1 MKRNQ
6 VILIHG
12 LPASGKYTVAKKMQE
27 KCGGILLD
35 NHYFYDLFTDMTE
48 DTDEKWSEYTEK
60 IAGVRDVFLDV
71 VRKFYPTKKHVR
83 YIFTS
88 VILRGEDL
96 PKKLQKFAHDIDA
109 DFIPIE
115 LVVRPDVLVARCDTP
130 MRRKRR
136 KLHNKKNYSKM
147 LKQWKPNAF
156 HSRNTNRLILDS
168 SDLTPEETFAKIKKH
183 LKKFD

>member
-60 IAGVRDVFLDV
+60 IAGVRDVCL
-71 VRKFYPTKKHVR
+71 
-83 YIFTS
+83 
-88 VILRGEDL
+88 DL
-96 PKKLQKFAHDIDA
+96 PSFHIDGELA
-109 DFIPIE
+109 VETPIAN
-115 LVVRPDVLVARCDTP
+115 LLPYVFGAVFKTFL
-130 MRRKRR
+130 
-136 KLHNKKNYSKM
+136 
-147 LKQWKPNAF
+147 
-156 HSRNTNRLILDS
+156 
-168 SDLTPEETFAKIKKH
+168 EEVKYQE
-183 LKKFD
+183 